1 MGSSENCGP
10 AFIPVLGCSSAVLV
24 QGAEAW
30 VQTAGAVE
38 PSSLGICLGGDESA
52 S

>member
-1 MGSSENCGP
+1 MGSDENCSP
-10 AFIPVLGCSSAVLV
+10 AFIPVWDVSVTSV

-30 VQTAGAVE
+30 VQTAGAVG

-52 S
+52 